1 MSFKQSQGRGGFK
14 LSNSRRLILV
24 IATLC
29 CLSSLG
35 CQVEVGGQTL
45 PSPYYQYDDVQFFAP
60 GPEFKLSREA
70 AAIKEMQAQEQL
82 DQP

>member
-1 MSFKQSQGRGGFK
+1 MSFKQARGCEAFK
-14 LSNSRRLILV
+14 LPKSRPLILG

-35 CQVEVGGQTL
+35 CQVEIGGQTL

>member
-1 MSFKQSQGRGGFK
+1 MSFKQAQGREGFK
-14 LSNSRRLILV
+14 LSKSRRLILG

-35 CQVEVGGQTL
+35 CQVEGGGQTL